1 MGHTLYFRVCLTPG
15 EIVVR
20 RSRVRPVAVAV
31 GLTALVAASLTAAPA
46 QSRNTGL
53 PLGDP
58 ALPETRTVTPI
69 APGVNLTDITRGT
82 GQAKEKDYQST
93 RTGPWRVRMV
103 TIDPA
108 AGAVGSLRAT
118 YGPTL
123 APTETVSQLAAYSGA
138 QVAVNAS
145 FFTFS
150 ASRSFPGDP
159 VGIGLYDGQL
169 LSEPSSGTAE
179 VSMLMDAR
187 TNQVTFPGKLAWR
200 ERMVNKRSGNGLKV
214 EFLGHPPVVP
224 SKCATKKDPTN
235 CGQAGDVVRLPAQ
248 FSETT
253 PAGKGVE
260 VVLGRSGCVV
270 SREKERG
277 TTLKPV
283 QTSIQATG
291 KQTQR
296 LWTISRAKK
305 KAGEKKAC
313 LRSTM
318 RLRDALGN
326 RVPTG
331 PWMYG
336 VNGRFTLTR
345 DGQAVV
351 PRGDTSLFMRHPRT
365 FVGRTD
371 AGQIGIVTIDGR
383 QPSSVGASL
392 RETAQVA
399 LSLGLTN
406 AINLDGGGSTTMVVN
421 GALANSVSGSGERSV
436 GDALI
441 WSPTP
446 YARPKR

>member
-1 MGHTLYFRVCLTPG
+1 M
-15 EIVVR
+15 R

-31 GLTALVAASLTAAPA
+31 GLTALVAASLAAAPA
-46 QSRNTGL
+46 QSKNTGL

-58 ALPETRTVTPI
+58 ALPETRTVTDL
-69 APGVNLTDITRGT
+69 APGVSYTYIERGT
-82 GQAKEKDYQST
+82 GTAREKDYQTT
-93 RTGPWRVRMV
+93 RNGPWRVRMV

-108 AGAVGSLRAT
+108 VASGSLRAT

-123 APTETVSQLAAYSGA
+123 APTETVSELAAYSA
-138 QVAVNAS
+138 AMVAVNAS

-150 ASRSFPGDP
+150 GSSSFPGDP
-159 VGIGLYDGQL
+159 VGLGLYGGQL
-169 LSEPSSGTAE
+169 LSEPSTGTAE
-179 VSMLMDAR
+179 VSMLVDSR
-187 TNQVTFPGKLAWR
+187 TNQVSFPGKLSWQ

-224 SKCATKKDPTN
+224 SRCAKKKDPTS
-235 CGQAGDVVRLPAQ
+235 CRQDGDVSKLPAQ

-253 PAGKGVE
+253 PSGKGVE

-277 TTLKPV
+277 TTLSPV

-296 LWTISRAKK
+296 LWTISRAKR

-313 LRSTM
+313 LRSSM
-318 RLRDALGN
+318 RLRDSLGQ
-326 RVPTG
+326 RIPTG

-345 DGQAVV
+345 DGVATV

-371 AGQIGIVTIDGR
+371 GGQIGIVTIDGR
-383 QPSSVGASL
+383 QPTSVGAGL

-406 AINLDGGGSTTMVVN
+406 AINLDGGGSTTMALN
-421 GALANSVSGSGERSV
+421 GVLANSPSGSTERSV

-441 WSPTP
+441 WSSTP
-446 YARPKR
+446 YTRKRR